1 MHRNPQTEDELRTWI
16 TRRQV
21 MAAIHRLKSCHNG
34 HEECST
40 HLGGP
45 CFADLLEDIRLTA
58 RERALQ
64 LAASGSDRAHM
75 WGVIT
80 REYPSL
86 DDDALL
92 GIVEEASSYGVA

>member
-1 MHRNPQTEDELRTWI
+1 
-16 TRRQV
+16 

-40 HLGGP
+40 HQGGP
-45 CFADLLEDIRLTA
+45 CFADLLEDIRLSA

-86 DDDALL
+86 DDDALHDV
-92 GIVEEASSYGVA
+92 VEEASSYGVA

>member
-34 HEECST
+34 HEGCST
-40 HLGGP
+40 HLDGP

-64 LAASGSDRAHM
+64 LAASGSDRAHI

-92 GIVEEASSYGVA
+92 GVVEEASSHGVA